1 MFSSK
6 NCVYSFF
13 CCSFL
18 EKLCTRFYP
27 LGIFFTAVVL
37 LLLFFLLQ
45 YQYLSTVRLTKASFL
60 VIRFF
65 SLFLLYFLHEREVA
79 LWTLI

>member
-1 MFSSK
+1 MFSGK

-27 LGIFFTAVVL
+27 LGIFWAAVAL
-37 LLLFFLLQ
+37 LLLFLGVQ
-45 YQYLSTVRLTKASFL
+45 YQYLSTVRLTKASFP

-65 SLFLLYFLHEREVA
+65 SVFLLYFCQEREDG
-79 LWTLI
+79 L